1 MRGLHDDLLF
11 YTRIILY
18 GLGLDGRRRLRRI
31 LTDGAGGRCGDGTG
45 CFAGRQAITDCGNE
59 KHAKQHGHEF
69 LQLEFSHRTYILVV

>member
-31 LTDGAGGRCGDGTG
+31 LTDGAGGRCGDSAG
-45 CFAGRQAITDCGNE
+45 CFTGLQATTDCGNE
-59 KHAKQHGHEF
+59 KHAKQQECKF
-69 LQLEFSHRTYILVV
+69 LWWQCFHKMYILVV